1 MSNFSAPADVG
12 CFATSKCVSEPILR
26 GSGKSDYNLPK
37 CIARNTDLAASDWR
51 AEAEARGRAAF
62 DTAAAVPSTTVDPLA
77 WLWGGSGV
85 QGANKQ

>member
-1 MSNFSAPADVG
+1 MSNSLRFTDIG
-12 CFATSKCVSEPILR
+12 GFATSKCVSEPILQ
-26 GSGKSDYNLPK
+26 GFGKSDCNLPQR
-37 CIARNTDLAASDWR
+37 IAQSTNLVTSDWR